1 MMTEGEAFLDSPDF
15 EQALMNDDGLG
26 AKQHLAA
33 GRAIY
38 YGDEDRPEG
47 IIKEYPDGRRQLIAV
62 SNKGEQTV
70 LCQLPA
76 R

>member
-1 MMTEGEAFLDSPDF
+1 MTEGEAYLESPAF
-15 EQALMNDDGLG
+15 EQALMYDDGLA
-26 AKQHLAA
+26 AKQHMAA

-38 YGDEDRPEG
+38 YGDEDHPEG